1 MHATERSSSR
11 LAGVVVVVGVALAV
25 ALTTLFVPTLEAQF
39 STRATSRITATWTSS
54 QAALGEK
61 DTVRGRVYSR
71 YNSGRAVN
79 LYTYLKSGWRRV
91 AYTRTGANGYYTI
104 TLPTGYY
111 FKRPLQLRV
120 GATSKAA
127 GGSAP
132 SHPYAVVP
140 AYQPGGLTTD
150 WATRVPGTEY
160 RFNPCVPVTFAM
172 NNTQATTGAVADV
185 KAAFE
190 LVHQATGITFRSL
203 GTTTAYP
210 RAGADVPA
218 DILVAWGTQ
227 ADTGF
232 TLPPESM
239 SFSGLLDTN
248 RAHDAQGPVTRIVKA
263 GIMVNSAENSWIDEH
278 AASQMRI
285 RVLMHEIGAVVGL
298 GPVTARYQ
306 RMQEGVYPVD
316 TTNWGAGDL
325 AGLSRVGLVEG
336 CVTDG
341 AYRAS

>member
-1 MHATERSSSR
+1 MHATGRSTSR
-11 LAGVVVVVGVALAV
+11 LVNVAVVVGVALAV
-25 ALTTLFVPTLEAQF
+25 ALTTMFVPTLEAQF
-39 STRATSRITATWTSS
+39 SKRATSRITATWTSS
-54 QAALGEK
+54 QAALGENA
-61 DTVRGRVYSR
+61 TVRGRVYSR
-71 YNSGRAVN
+71 YKSGRAVN
-79 LYTYLKSGWRRV
+79 LYSYLKSGWRRV
-91 AYTRTGANGYYTI
+91 AYTRTGANGYYTVK
-104 TLPTGYY
+104 LPTGYY
-111 FKRPLQLRV
+111 FKRPMQLRV

-127 GGSAP
+127 GGTTASRP
-132 SHPYAVVP
+132 FAVVP
-140 AYQPGGLTTD
+140 AYAPGGLTTD
-150 WATRVPGTEY
+150 WVARARGKEY

-172 NNTQATTGAVADV
+172 NNTQGTPGAVADV
-185 KAAFE
+185 KAAFA
-190 LVHQATGITFRSL
+190 LVHQATGITFTSL

-210 RAGADVPA
+210 QAGAVSPA

-239 SFSGLLDTN
+239 SYGGLLDTN

-263 GIMVNSAENSWIDEH
+263 AIMVNSAENSWIDEH
-278 AASQMRI
+278 AASQMRV

-298 GPVTARYQ
+298 GPVVARYQ

-325 AGLSRVGLVEG
+325 AGFSRVGLVEG

-341 AYRAS
+341 AYRAK